1 MKLYESL
8 KSLILEVVSRDQI
21 INVMDGRHICSLNYD
36 DNEDPGGKGT
46 RWIEIYCYGNS
57 KAGND
62 VIRVYQ
68 IGGDTK
74 TIQPGWKMFRVDRM
88 LNFNKLSGRFNQ
100 PRPKFNPTGDKDM
113 TQVYK
118 IVDFT
123 KQFTKR
129 Q

>member
-8 KSLILEVVSRDQI
+8 KSLILEIVGKDQI
-21 INVMDGRHICSLNYD
+21 VNAMDGRNVCSLNYD

-46 RWIEIYCYGNS
+46 RWIEIYCYGSS

-68 IGGDTK
+68 IVGDTK

-88 LNFNKLSGRFNQ
+88 MNFNILSGRFNE
-100 PRPKFNPTGDKDM
+100 PRTKWNPNGDKDM
-113 TQVYK
+113 INVYK
-118 IVDFT
+118 IIDFT

>member
-8 KSLILEVVSRDQI
+8 KSLILEMVNREQI
-21 INVMDGRHICSLNYD
+21 FDIMDGRNICSLNYD

-46 RWIEIYCYGNS
+46 RWIEVYAYGQS
-57 KAGND
+57 TAGNH

-74 TIQPGWKMFRVDRM
+74 TIQPGWKLFRVDRM
-88 LNFNKLSGRFNQ
+88 LNFNKLSGRFNV
-100 PRPKFNPTGDKDM
+100 PRPKFNPNGDDSM
-113 TQVYK
+113 ESVYK
-118 IVDFT
+118 ITNFE